1 MQDSRDTFPVK
12 GRRVTNIVNAS
23 KKNPFER
30 IPNLRFKKRE
40 EDDDTTTSIRRT
52 SWRWSRRCQFNLP
65 PCCGWKNFRWPTNFP
80 LLCLVPATA
89 VLRVF
94 LLSFSAIPHF
104 QPSFLPF
111 VIEQRSYLFTICIAL
126 FLNNV

>member
-1 MQDSRDTFPVK
+1 MILFFH
-12 GRRVTNIVNAS
+12 RREEESPSIVNAS

-30 IPNLRFKKRE
+30 IPNLKFKKRE

-94 LLSFSAIPHF
+94 FLSSPPFHRFPTIFLASRNSHRTTCT
-104 QPSFLPF
+104 SFHHLH
-111 VIEQRSYLFTICIAL
+111 RSSM
-126 FLNNV
+126 V